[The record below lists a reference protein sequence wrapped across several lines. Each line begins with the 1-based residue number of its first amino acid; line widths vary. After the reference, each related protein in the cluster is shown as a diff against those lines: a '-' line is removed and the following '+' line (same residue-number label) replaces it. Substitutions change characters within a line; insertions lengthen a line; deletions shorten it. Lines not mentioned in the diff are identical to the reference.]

1 MTGRSATDAAD
12 PSARVTG
19 RGGAG
24 VAGATPA
31 PPVALITAAAHGIG
45 AATAR
50 SFAEAGHRLVLADV
64 DAAGLAATA
73 ADLAGADPAS
83 ADRVATVVADATTE
97 AGAAMAVDA
106 ATTRYGRLDALINV
120 VGGSRP
126 GRTVIDID
134 LAEWDRWLS
143 LNLTSVYLMCRAALP
158 QLTAV
163 GGAIVNVSSGAGL
176 RGMRANPAYC
186 AAKAGVVGLTRAL
199 AIDHGPAGVRVNCV
213 APGPVRTPLMER
225 NRSAA
230 EIDAMGRIAVLGR
243 IGAPAEI
250 AAAIRWLASDAA
262 SYLTGQTIEVDGGPA
277 PLV

>member
-1 MTGRSATDAAD
+1 MTGRPATDAAD

-24 VAGATPA
+24 ATGTTPA
-31 PPVALITAAAHGIG
+31 SPVALITAAAHGIG

-50 SFAEAGHRLVLADV
+50 SFAEAGYRLVLADV
-64 DAAGLAATA
+64 DAEGLAGTA
-73 ADLAGADPAS
+73 AEIGGPATTVIAD
-83 ADRVATVVADATTE
+83 VTTE
-97 AGAAMAVDA
+97 AGAAAAVDA
-106 ATTRYGRLDALINV
+106 AVTGYARLDTLINV

-126 GRTVIDID
+126 GRTVLDLE
-134 LAEWDRWLS
+134 LAEWDSWLS
-143 LNLTSVYLMCRAALP
+143 LNLTSVFLMCRAALP
-158 QLTAV
+158 RLAAV
-163 GGAIVNVSSGAGL
+163 GGSIVNVSSGAGL

-199 AIDHGPAGVRVNCV
+199 AIDHGAAGVRVNCV
-213 APGPVRTPLMER
+213 APGPIRTPLMER

-243 IGAPAEI
+243 IGEPTEI